1 MAYETRLTTPRRIVI
16 AHCLAIGNR
25 AIAVAALVVELVHAQ
40 SADSYPS
47 RAVTMIVPFAPGAAT
62 DIEGRMYSNKL
73 REALGQSFVLDFK
86 PGGSMTVG
94 MNYAVRQKPDGYT
107 LLFVSASY
115 SLTPLLFKNL
125 PYDPIKNFEP
135 VSLLSKRSAIIAVA
149 PTLPVANVKAF
160 VEYAKANP
168 TKLNFATAGN
178 GSIQHLTGLWLQ
190 SAAGAKFTF
199 IHYKAAGA
207 SFPDLM
213 AGRAHATPMT
223 FQSSLQIVK
232 TGKVKAIGVASLQ
245 RNALLPDLPTFH
257 EQGVPDFEYASW
269 LGLLAPEKTPAA
281 IVNKL
286 QSELAKIVKLPD
298 VAERLGAETA
308 LMATTPAEFSR
319 HVAAETAR
327 WIRLIKE
334 FDISFDDAKN

>member
-1 MAYETRLTTPRRIVI
+1 M
-16 AHCLAIGNR
+16 LAV
-25 AIAVAALVVELVHAQ
+25 AIAALGADIAHAQ
-40 SADSYPS
+40 SADNYPS
-47 RAVTMIVPFAPGAAT
+47 RTVTFVVPFAPGAAT
-62 DIEGRMYSNKL
+62 DIEGRIYANKL
-73 REALGQSFVLDFK
+73 NEAWGQPFVLDFK

-115 SLTPLLFKNL
+115 SVLPLRFKNL
-125 PYDPIKNFEP
+125 PYDPIKNFEQ

-149 PTLPVANVKAF
+149 PSLPVSNVKEF
-160 VEYAKANP
+160 VEYARANP

-190 SAAGAKFTF
+190 SATQTKLTF
-199 IHYKAAGA
+199 VHYKAAGA
-207 SFPDLM
+207 SYPDLM

-223 FQSSLQIVK
+223 FQTSLPLVK
-232 TGKVKAIGVASLQ
+232 SGKVKAIGVASLQ

-257 EQGVPDFEYASW
+257 EQGVPDFEYSTW
-269 LGLLAPEKTPAA
+269 LGLLAPEKTPPA
-281 IVNKL
+281 IINKL
-286 QSELAKIVKLPD
+286 QAELAKIIKHPD
-298 VAERLGAETA
+298 VTDKLGQETA
-308 LMATTPAEFSR
+308 LMATTPAEFRR

-327 WIRLIKE
+327 WVRLIKE

>member
-1 MAYETRLTTPRRIVI
+1 MFNP
-16 AHCLAIGNR
+16 LAVCIH
-25 AIAVAALVVELVHAQ
+25 AIAMTTLIIGIARAQ
-40 SADSYPS
+40 PADSYPS
-47 RAVTMIVPFAPGAAT
+47 RVVTMIVPFAPGAAT
-62 DIEGRMYSNKL
+62 DIEGRIYSNKL
-73 REALGQSFVLDFK
+73 REALGQSFVLDYK

-115 SLTPLLFKNL
+115 AVLPLVFKNL
-125 PYDPIKNFEP
+125 AYDPIRNFEP

-149 PTLPVANVKAF
+149 PTLPVANVKEF
-160 VEYAKANP
+160 VTYAKAHP
-168 TKLNFATAGN
+168 GTLNFGTAGN

-190 SAAGAKFTF
+190 SATGTRFTF

-207 SFPDLM
+207 GYPDLM

-223 FQSSLQIVK
+223 FQSGLPMIK
-232 TGKVKAIGVASLQ
+232 LGKLKAIGVASLQ

-257 EQGVPDFEYASW
+257 EQGVTDFEYSSW
-269 LGLLAPEKTPAA
+269 LGLLAPEKTPAV

-286 QSELAKIVKLPD
+286 QSELARIVKLPD
-298 VAERLGAETA
+298 VIERLGGETT
-308 LMATTPAEFSR
+308 LMATTPVEFRR
-319 HVAAETAR
+319 HVAAESAR
-327 WIRLIKE
+327 WVRLIKE

>member
-1 MAYETRLTTPRRIVI
+1 
-16 AHCLAIGNR
+16 
-25 AIAVAALVVELVHAQ
+25 
-40 SADSYPS
+40 
-47 RAVTMIVPFAPGAAT
+47 
-62 DIEGRMYSNKL
+62 
-73 REALGQSFVLDFK
+73 
-86 PGGSMTVG
+86 

-115 SLTPLLFKNL
+115 ALLPLVFKNL
-125 PYDPIKNFEP
+125 PYDPIKSFEP

-149 PTLPVANVKAF
+149 PTLPANNVKEL

-190 SAAGAKFTF
+190 SATGTRFTF

-207 SFPDLM
+207 GFPDLM

-223 FQSSLQIVK
+223 FQSGLPMVK
-232 TGKVKAIGVASLQ
+232 QGKLKAIGVASLQ

-257 EQGVPDFEYASW
+257 EQGVKDFEYSSW

-286 QSELAKIVKLPD
+286 HSELAKIIKLPD
-298 VAERLGAETA
+298 VIERLGGETT
-308 LMATTPAEFSR
+308 LMATPPAEFRR
-319 HVAAETAR
+319 HVAAESAR
-327 WIRLIKE
+327 WVRLIKE

>member
-1 MAYETRLTTPRRIVI
+1 MA
-16 AHCLAIGNR
+16 R
-25 AIAVAALVVELVHAQ
+25 AQ
-40 SADSYPS
+40 PADQYPS
-47 RAVTMIVPFAPGAAT
+47 RVVTMIVPFAPGAAT

-73 REALGQSFVLDFK
+73 RESLGQSYVLDYK

-94 MNYAVRQKPDGYT
+94 MNFAVRQKPDGYT

-115 SLTPLLFKNL
+115 ALLPLVFKSL

-135 VSLLSKRSAIIAVA
+135 VSLLSKRSAVIAAA
-149 PTLPVANVKAF
+149 PTLAANNVKDM

-190 SAAGAKFTF
+190 SATGTRFTF
-199 IHYKAAGA
+199 IHYKAAGSA
-207 SFPDLM
+207 YPDLM
-213 AGRAHATPMT
+213 AGRAHLTPMT
-223 FQSSLQIVK
+223 FQSSLPMIK
-232 TGKVKAIGVASLQ
+232 SGKLKALGVASLQ

-257 EQGVPDFEYASW
+257 EQGVKDFEYSSW

-286 QSELAKIVKLPD
+286 QGELARIVKLPD
-298 VAERLGAETA
+298 VVERLGGETT
-308 LMATTPAEFSR
+308 LMATPPAEFRR
-319 HVAAETAR
+319 HVAAESAR
-327 WIRLIKE
+327 WVRLIKE

>member
-1 MAYETRLTTPRRIVI
+1 MAHRLALCVC
-16 AHCLAIGNR
+16 AL
-25 AIAVAALVVELVHAQ
+25 AVATPVTNRVHAQ
-40 SADSYPS
+40 PADSYPS
-47 RAVTMIVPFAPGAAT
+47 RVVTMIVPFAPGAAT

-73 REALGQSFVLDFK
+73 REALGQSFVLDYK

-115 SLTPLLFKNL
+115 SVLPLVFKNL

-135 VSLLSKRSAIIAVA
+135 ISLLSKRSAIIAAA
-149 PTLPVANVKAF
+149 PTLPANNVKEL
-160 VEYAKANP
+160 VEYAKAHP
-168 TKLNFATAGN
+168 TTLNFATAGN

-190 SAAGAKFTF
+190 SATGTKFTF

-207 SFPDLM
+207 GFPDLM
-213 AGRAHATPMT
+213 AGRAHLTPMT
-223 FQSSLQIVK
+223 FQSSLPMVK
-232 TGKVKAIGVASLQ
+232 SGKLKAIGVASLQ

-257 EQGVPDFEYASW
+257 EQGVKDFEYSSW

-298 VAERLGAETA
+298 VVERLGGETT
-308 LMATTPAEFSR
+308 LMATPPAEFRR
-319 HVAAETAR
+319 HVAAESAR

>member
-1 MAYETRLTTPRRIVI
+1 MARRLVVWI
-16 AHCLAIGNR
+16 C
-25 AIAVAALVVELVHAQ
+25 AIAVATLVANRVHAQ
-40 SADSYPS
+40 PADSYPS
-47 RAVTMIVPFAPGAAT
+47 RVVTMIVPFAPGAAT
-62 DIEGRMYSNKL
+62 DIEGRLYSNKL
-73 REALGQSFVLDFK
+73 REALGQSFVLDYK

-115 SLTPLLFKNL
+115 SLVPLVFKNL
-125 PYDPIKNFEP
+125 AYDPIKNFEP
-135 VSLLSKRSAIIAVA
+135 ISLLSKRSAIIAVA
-149 PTLPVANVKAF
+149 PTLPVANVKEL

-190 SAAGAKFTF
+190 SATGTRFTF

-207 SFPDLM
+207 GFPDLM

-223 FQSSLQIVK
+223 FQSGLPMVK
-232 TGKVKAIGVASLQ
+232 SGKLKAIGVASLQ

-257 EQGVPDFEYASW
+257 EQGVTDFEYSSW

-286 QSELAKIVKLPD
+286 HNELAKIVKLPD
-298 VAERLGAETA
+298 VVERLGGETT
-308 LMATTPAEFSR
+308 LMATPPAEFRR
-319 HVAAETAR
+319 HVAAESAR
-327 WIRLIKE
+327 WVRLIKE
-334 FDISFDDAKN
+334 FDISFDDTKN